1 MHIVGSLSS
10 NDIHVW
16 QADLDDARWDIYS
29 EVLSKDEREKADRFH
44 TFRLRQRYQRC
55 RSVCRVLLGRYS
67 SQSPASLIFR
77 YGPFGKPEVAD
88 RQWHFNVSHSR
99 NVALVAVA
107 MHPIGID
114 VEFVNSEKVNVDE
127 LINVICHPSEKDKLA
142 LLSGSEQ
149 RLQLLQIWTQKESYL
164 KALGLGLQHPLRSV
178 RFDVSTERGR
188 KVLDENGRPVSFF
201 VYEISSIEGYA
212 ASICLACEDARLS
225 LFSASSLLS

>member
-1 MHIVGSLSS
+1 MHIVGSLST

-29 EVLSKDEREKADRFH
+29 DVLSTDERERADRFY

-67 SQSPASLIFR
+67 SQSPASVIFR

-107 MHPIGID
+107 MHPVGID
-114 VEFVNSEKVNVDE
+114 VEFVDAEKINVGE
-127 LINVICHPSEKDKLA
+127 LINVICHPGEKGKLA
-142 LLSGSEQ
+142 LLSGSER

-178 RFDVSTERGR
+178 RFDASIQRGR
-188 KVLDENGRPVSFF
+188 KVLNDNGSPVSFF
-201 VYEISSIEGYA
+201 VYEISAIEGYA
-212 ASICLACEDARLS
+212 ASVCLACPDARLS
-225 LFSASSLLS
+225 FFSASSLLS